1 MLNISYYVKHLRGSW
16 EATIKDEGGYCP
28 VCSRWGKIYAR
39 TLNRTMAHSLLWLHS
54 QSVDKSWVDVPKIA
68 PRWLVRS
75 NQLPTLK
82 AWGLV
87 ERAPVDPKLKTKHSG
102 MWRPTELGV
111 QFVLQKATVAK
122 KVYTY
127 NDTVQFVSLEQV
139 SLADCLD
146 NDFNYQATMSD
157 MFSTQD
163 QQGHV

>member
-1 MLNISYYVKHLRGSW
+1 MLSVLHSVKQLRGNW
-16 EATIKDEGGYCP
+16 HATIEDEGGYCP

-39 TLNRTMAHSLLWLHS
+39 ALNRTMARSLLWLC
-54 QSVDKSWVDVPKIA
+54 KEALNNPWVDVPKMA

-87 ERAPVDPKLKTKHSG
+87 ERAPVDPKSKTKHSG

-111 QFVLQKATVAK
+111 QFALQQVTVPK

-127 NDTVQFVSLEQV
+127 NDTVQSVSPEQV
-139 SLADCLD
+139 SLTDCFGD
-146 NDFNYQATMSD
+146 DFDYQATMND
-157 MFSTQD
+157 MFSTRD
-163 QQGHV
+163 QQERA